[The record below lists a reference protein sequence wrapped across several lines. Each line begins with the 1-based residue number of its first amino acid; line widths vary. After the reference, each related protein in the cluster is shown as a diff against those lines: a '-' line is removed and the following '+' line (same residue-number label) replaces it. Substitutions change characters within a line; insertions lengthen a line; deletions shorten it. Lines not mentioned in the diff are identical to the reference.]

1 MAKNKFGK
9 TVKVDSPYARY
20 KLDGFEWVVLKTYQS
35 ADNEKKN
42 SYARWY
48 TACRSPF
55 TYGSWEYGDAYINE
69 IIGAGAELVGSTP
82 EWRDEYVRQTIIKI
96 NISIWSSYVCLM
108 AQQPSATNIERTMIM
123 VNYTEKEIRNT
134 IVEIYK
140 ELNKDYETL
149 LEDGQYDTIAYDVG
163 YLESLCMIIG
173 KHNLGSKIY
182 EKFMSNFSTRQQQF
196 MEDRNAQY
204 KKKITYI

>member
-20 KLDGFEWVVLKTYQS
+20 KFKDFEWVVLKTYQS

-42 SYARWY
+42 PYARWY

-82 EWRDEYVRQTIIKI
+82 EWRDEYVR
-96 NISIWSSYVCLM
+96 
-108 AQQPSATNIERTMIM
+108 
-123 VNYTEKEIRNT
+123 
-134 IVEIYK
+134 
-140 ELNKDYETL
+140 
-149 LEDGQYDTIAYDVG
+149 
-163 YLESLCMIIG
+163 
-173 KHNLGSKIY
+173 
-182 EKFMSNFSTRQQQF
+182 
-196 MEDRNAQY
+196 
-204 KKKITYI
+204 

>member
-9 TVKVDSPYARY
+9 TVKVDLPYARY

-82 EWRDEYVRQTIIKI
+82 EWRDEYVR
-96 NISIWSSYVCLM
+96 
-108 AQQPSATNIERTMIM
+108 
-123 VNYTEKEIRNT
+123 
-134 IVEIYK
+134 
-140 ELNKDYETL
+140 
-149 LEDGQYDTIAYDVG
+149 
-163 YLESLCMIIG
+163 
-173 KHNLGSKIY
+173 
-182 EKFMSNFSTRQQQF
+182 
-196 MEDRNAQY
+196 
-204 KKKITYI
+204 